1 MPSSLHASLTT
12 VIVPLCT
19 VASFVL
25 AYVYHSYM
33 GDMPWLSVPYDGKTR
48 GTIAQLL
55 GVTALPT
62 LLVFDEDQQL
72 ITANGRQEIIKDQKG
87 ENFPWY
93 PKVGDCWLLLLLLLL
108 LPSMFFCSLCFVV
121 AVVVVAVA
129 ARDERWCFL
138 FLRVLT
144 EEGIVVAVGR
154 GFRRF

>member
-1 MPSSLHASLTT
+1 
-12 VIVPLCT
+12 
-19 VASFVL
+19 
-25 AYVYHSYM
+25 M

-108 LPSMFFCSLCFVV
+108 LLLPSMFFCSLCFVV

-129 ARDERWCFL
+129 ARDESWCF
-138 FLRVLT
+138 
-144 EEGIVVAVGR
+144 
-154 GFRRF
+154 